1 VGGVSLAT
9 APEEVP
15 LRRVHLSR
23 ALRRVWV
30 TLLTVFL
37 ACGLLGVFGVRS
49 HEVKASGGGYDL
61 AVTYARAARPG
72 LAIPWSVEIHK
83 TGGFDG
89 PITVSQSDGYFDL
102 LDENGLSPA
111 PTAETTQD
119 DRMIWEFDP
128 PVGDTLTISFDGRV
142 GPAVQSL
149 WPAEAVTAVLVDGEA
164 VVQVRYRT
172 RVFP

>member
-1 VGGVSLAT
+1 MSLST
-9 APEEVP
+9 APEETS
-15 LRRVHLSR
+15 LRRVHISR
-23 ALRRVWV
+23 AFRRTWV
-30 TLLTVFL
+30 ALLTVFL

-72 LAIPWSVEIHK
+72 LAIPWTVEIHK
-83 TGGFDG
+83 DGGFEDS
-89 PITVSQSDGYFDL
+89 ITVSQSDGYFDL
-102 LDENGLSPA
+102 LDENGMSPQ
-111 PTAETTQD
+111 PISETTAG
-119 DRMIWEFDP
+119 DRTIWEFDP

-149 WPAEAVTAVLVDGEA
+149 WPDEAVTAVLVDGKP
-164 VVQVRYRT
+164 VVQVHYRT